1 MDRKI
6 KERRE
11 EKERRRSE
19 RKSHPV
25 RKGLLIALLIIVLIL
40 GAATAIG
47 IHTLNKINRVDP
59 EETTPI
65 DRQEEFFD
73 PDTTEE
79 EDTMNPE
86 EIGWGGVKIVSSPY
100 VKNILLIGQDRRPG
114 EVRAR
119 SDSMIICSLNT
130 KTGVISLV
138 SLMRDMYV
146 PIPEY
151 SSNRINAAY
160 AFGGM
165 SLLDEVIKE
174 DFGIVID
181 GNVEVDFDGFVQV
194 MSLIAPLD
202 IELKSYEADYL
213 NQHHGWS
220 LTAGVNSMSAE
231 QLLQYSRIR
240 KVGNADYERTERQR
254 RVVGTAINKLKEMDI
269 TKIYS
274 LVDAAMPCLTTDMS
288 NSQILGYAST
298 MLSKRPVI
306 GGNYRL
312 PLDEACTHETI
323 YGMWVLVP
331 DLPANSQAVQE
342 YLYGDLMKEHKD

>member
-1 MDRKI
+1 MDRRI
-6 KERRE
+6 KEKRE
-11 EKERRRSE
+11 K
-19 RKSHPV
+19 RKNRPW
-25 RKGLLIALLIIVLIL
+25 KKTLLIILLLLLVVV
-40 GAATAIG
+40 GAGGAIMMR
-47 IHTLNKINRVDP
+47 TLNKIERVNKEEEIRIDP
-59 EETTPI
+59 KDEDFI
-65 DRQEEFFD
+65 R
-73 PDTTEE
+73 DTDEE

-86 EIGWGGVKIVSSPY
+86 EIGWGGVKVVSSPY

-114 EVRAR
+114 EGRAR

-130 KTGVISLV
+130 KTGVISLA

-240 KVGNADYERTERQR
+240 MVGNADYERTERQR
-254 RVVGTAINKLKEMDI
+254 RVVGTAINKLKNMDI

-274 LVDAAMPCLTTDMS
+274 LADAAMPCLTTDMS

-298 MLSKRPVI
+298 MLTKHPVI

-331 DLPANSQAVQE
+331 DLEANSKALQE
-342 YLYGDLMKEHKD
+342 YLYGDLMKEDQN

>member
-1 MDRKI
+1 MDRRI
-6 KERRE
+6 KEKRE
-11 EKERRRSE
+11 KRKNRSWK
-19 RKSHPV
+19 RTLLIV
-25 RKGLLIALLIIVLIL
+25 LLLIALVL
-40 GAATAIG
+40 GAGAAIT
-47 IHTLNKINRVDP
+47 IRTLNRMERIDKDDEI
-59 EETTPI
+59 PI
-65 DRQEEFFD
+65 KREDEDFDR
-73 PDTTEE
+73 DTDE

-86 EIGWGGVKIVSSPY
+86 EIGWGDIKIVSSPD

-114 EVRAR
+114 EGRAR
-119 SDSMIICSLNT
+119 SDSMIICSVNT

-165 SLLDEVIKE
+165 TLLDEVIKQ

-213 NQHHGWS
+213 NQGTGWG
-220 LTAGVNSMSAE
+220 LTAGVNSLTAE
-231 QLLQYSRIR
+231 QMLAYSRIR
-240 KVGNADYERTERQR
+240 MVGNADYERTERQR
-254 RVVGTAINKLKEMDI
+254 RVVGTAINKLKGMDI

-288 NSQILGYAST
+288 NAQMLSYAST
-298 MLSKRPVI
+298 MLTKKPVI

-312 PLDEACTHETI
+312 PLDGTYTSETI

-342 YLYGDLMKEHKD
+342 YLYGDLMKENKK